1 MGDLADPDGDYYTVF
16 SVILRPRSV
25 GTVTCQSDSVFDD
38 PLIDHR
44 YLSDPDG
51 YDRKVSDF
59 DTSWTDTQALLE
71 GMKLI
76 RRMSRVAPLADFLL
90 ESDVPANFDDLSD
103 EGLNAHIDKCAKSLE
118 SMSFGSADR

>member
-1 MGDLADPDGDYYTVF
+1 
-16 SVILRPRSV
+16 
-25 GTVTCQSDSVFDD
+25 
-38 PLIDHR
+38 
-44 YLSDPDG
+44 
-51 YDRKVSDF
+51 
-59 DTSWTDTQALLE
+59 
-71 GMKLI
+71 MKLI